1 MATPAPSSYPSP
13 PSSRAAS
20 PSRAAEQD
28 QNKDGLLG
36 SRSGSAEAAPDKDLT
51 LSARLDAL
59 LESYLEL
66 LDTYTTLRA
75 QLSADFSSGFLA
87 LAQANRTSNLGP
99 SRRYGEE
106 GYDERMKASKL
117 LQITC
122 RKHEPQPMSQ
132 RSQTRHPIDQYKAQH
147 NSHPEHKHEDSI
159 ESMHKDPDSDQD
171 QDNSQNRVS
180 HNAQDQTNPAS
191 SLTQLPSHHPAAQTF
206 TYTMTSTPPVTEGP
220 SEKDTSSSK
229 SKSSDPLK
237 WYGILIPHHLR
248 QCQALF
254 TTSVNSTVPDLLSTV
269 SSLAALEQDISILRR
284 EMGILDDDT
293 NVDVQQVAA
302 S

>member
-28 QNKDGLLG
+28 QNKGGLLG
-36 SRSGSAEAAPDKDLT
+36 PDSSSAEAGPDEDLT

-122 RKHEPQPMSQ
+122 KQNEPQRMPQ
-132 RSQTRHPIDQYKAQH
+132 KSQTIEPTDQYQARQ
-147 NSHPEHKHEDSI
+147 NVHPEHKHEDSI
-159 ESMHKDPDSDQD
+159 GSMHKDPDNDQH
-171 QDNSQNRVS
+171 NSQNRVS
-180 HNAQDQTNPAS
+180 HNPQDQTNPAS
-191 SLTQLPSHHPAAQTF
+191 SLTQLPSHHPTAQSF
-206 TYTMTSTPPVTEGP
+206 TYTMISGPTVTEDT

-229 SKSSDPLK
+229 SKSLDPLK
-237 WYGILIPHHLR
+237 WYGILIPPHLR

-254 TTSVNSTVPDLLSTV
+254 TTSVNSTVPELLSTV
-269 SSLAALEQDISILRR
+269 SSLATLEQDILLLRR
-284 EMGILDDDT
+284 EMGILKDDT
-293 NVDVQQVAA
+293 NVDVQQVAT